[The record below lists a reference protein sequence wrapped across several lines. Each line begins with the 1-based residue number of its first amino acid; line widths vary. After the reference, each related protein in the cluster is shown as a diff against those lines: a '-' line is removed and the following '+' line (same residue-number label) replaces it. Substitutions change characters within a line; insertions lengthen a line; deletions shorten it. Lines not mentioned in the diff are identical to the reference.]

1 MQDTHTSERQKNA
14 KDFIWFQRK
23 KGWNEMTVINRK
35 RFPWLVSVYVVYVF
49 VVIGNVHVPVHNFG
63 KMQPLGRNTDTLV
76 SQ

>member
-1 MQDTHTSERQKNA
+1 
-14 KDFIWFQRK
+14 
-23 KGWNEMTVINRK
+23 MTVIDRK

-76 SQ
+76 S